1 MFLSC
6 GRLNNIRITYESH
19 KNNICVT
26 AADVLELCADAKKK

>member
-1 MFLSC
+1 MFLFC

-26 AADVLELCADAKKK
+26 AANALKK

>member
-6 GRLNNIRITYESH
+6 GRLNNLRITYESH
-19 KNNICVT
+19 MNSLCVT